1 MKALF
6 SSIPN
11 ETQKKASQHAQH
23 DAGVLKKILATP
35 FSLVPFSNQ
44 TKKVLTDFKK
54 LKLPKY
60 TKICVVGLGGSSLG
74 TKAFAHAVNATTID
88 FLDNVDPLF
97 VTNFLQNLRIKDT
110 LFFIISKSGS
120 TVEVMSLT
128 KILLAH
134 DVPADRCVG
143 ISESN
148 DSELITLL
156 KKHGVRNLFTC
167 DPEVPGRFSVL
178 SPVGLLP
185 LCAAGVDVEKMIAQL
200 AKKNF
205 EEAVTLARITYEL
218 SLKGKTIIP
227 LFIYSE
233 SLQFFADWFVQ
244 LLAESIGKSPTIGL
258 TPIKAVG
265 VKDQHA
271 QLQLFLD
278 GPHDKFFIFI
288 KPENPVKP
296 LLISGSDYTLN
307 QLFDAEFGGVIDSFA
322 QRKLPLA
329 QLHPSGE
336 LGNIVTELFYFF
348 EIYVAALGT
357 LFKIDYQT
365 QPAVE
370 LSKSLTRDLLKKV
383 TTK

>member
-6 SSIPN
+6 SSIPSHV
-11 ETQKKASQHAQH
+11 QKKAFTQAKQDS
-23 DAGVLKKILATP
+23 VILKKILATP
-35 FSLVPFSNQ
+35 FALVPFSAQ
-44 TKKVLTDFKK
+44 TKKIIQDFKK
-54 LKLPKY
+54 LTLPAYK
-60 TKICVVGLGGSSLG
+60 KICVVGLGGSSLG
-74 TKAFAHAVNATTID
+74 TKAFAHAVNATSID

-97 VTNFLQNLRIKDT
+97 VSNYLKKLRTEET

-120 TVEVMSLT
+120 TVEVMALT
-128 KILLAH
+128 KILLAYG
-134 DVPADRCVG
+134 VPTERCVG

-148 DSELITLL
+148 ESELITLL
-156 KKHGVRNLFTC
+156 KKHGVTKLFTC

-185 LCAAGVDVEKMIAQL
+185 LCAAGIDVEKMITQL
-200 AKKNF
+200 KKKDF
-205 EEAVTLARITYEL
+205 KEACTLARITHAL

-233 SLQFFADWFVQ
+233 SLQYFADWFVQ
-244 LLAESIGKSPTIGL
+244 LLAESIGKSTTIGL

-288 KPENPVKP
+288 KPENRVEPIAIK
-296 LLISGSDYTLN
+296 GSEYTLN
-307 QLFDAEFGGVIDSFA
+307 ELFNAEYGGVIDSFKK
-322 QRKLPLA
+322 RKLPSA
-329 QLHPSGE
+329 QLHPVGE
-336 LGNIVTELFYFF
+336 LGTIVTELFYFF
-348 EIYVAALGT
+348 EIYVAALGVMYG
-357 LFKIDYQT
+357 IDYQT

-370 LSKSLTRDLLKKV
+370 LSKSLTRALLKKS
-383 TTK
+383 TAK